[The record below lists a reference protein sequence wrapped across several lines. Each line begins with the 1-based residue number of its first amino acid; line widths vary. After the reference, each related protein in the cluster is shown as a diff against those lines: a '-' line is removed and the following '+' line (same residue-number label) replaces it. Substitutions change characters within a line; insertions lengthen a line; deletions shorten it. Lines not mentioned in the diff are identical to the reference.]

1 MDFQPSD
8 LRLRITQALLNRGPL
23 RAFAYPQFRILW
35 GASLI
40 SITTFFMVL
49 IARGWLVLVLTD
61 SPFLVTSVTAVGMLP
76 TLVLSPFGGA
86 IADRLSRRTILIV
99 AEVSNLFLLLIM
111 ALLLF
116 ADVIQVWHVFAL
128 SALNG
133 AAFSL
138 SMPARASIVADVVSQ
153 RDLASGVAL
162 FSTIFSAGQLI
173 GPALAGYLLNSYG
186 MDVDFLVPCL
196 LLIPAIPVL
205 LLLRLPGPAPQMD
218 GASRKSVLGSILEG
232 LVYVRQRPLLTGL
245 LLIGLV
251 GMVFGLPYQ
260 AVLPVFAR
268 DVLYAGAA
276 GLGWL
281 GASAGVGA
289 IVGSFAV
296 AIFSSPQQMKWLMIT
311 SAFGLGGT
319 VALFAAS
326 SMFLLSLGLI
336 LILGFMIQVFLTS
349 GFTLIQLASPGHIR
363 GRVLSIRM
371 IVMGL
376 GPIGI
381 FLLGIGSETL
391 GPQLA
396 LAIMGIAAVVLTA
409 LMLWVFPAL
418 RRVERELTEEPASAS
433 PGSAPKEQPSPA
445 PLSSARGDQ

>member
-1 MDFQPSD
+1 MAFRISD
-8 LRLRITQALLNRGPL
+8 LRLRTAQALFNRGPL
-23 RAFAYPQFRILW
+23 RAFAYPQFRLLW

-40 SITTFFMVL
+40 SIMTFFMVL
-49 IARGWLVLVLTD
+49 IARGWLVLVMTD

-99 AEVSNLFLLLIM
+99 AEVANLILLLIM

-128 SALNG
+128 SVLNG

-138 SMPARASIVADVVSQ
+138 SMPARAATVADVVGQ

-186 MDVDFLVPCL
+186 MDVAFLVPCL
-196 LLIPAIPVL
+196 LLVPAIPVL
-205 LLLRLPGPAPQMD
+205 MLLRIPRPAPQID
-218 GASRKSVLGSILEG
+218 GVSRPSVLGSILEG
-232 LVYVRQRPLLTGL
+232 MVYVRRRPLLTGL
-245 LLIGLV
+245 LLMGLV
-251 GMVFGLPYQ
+251 GTVFGLPYQ
-260 AVLPVFAR
+260 AILPVFAR
-268 DVLYAGAA
+268 DVLDAGAA
-276 GLGWL
+276 GLGGL
-281 GASAGVGA
+281 GAMAGVGA

-296 AIFSSPQQMKWLMIT
+296 AIFSSPRQMKWLMIA

-319 VALFAAS
+319 VALFAVS
-326 SMFLLSLGLI
+326 SVFLLSLALI
-336 LILGFMIQVFLTS
+336 LVLGFMIQVFLTS
-349 GFTLIQLASPGHIR
+349 GFTMIQLASPSHIR

-391 GPQLA
+391 GPQPA

-409 LMLWVFPAL
+409 LMLWAFPAL
-418 RRVERELTEEPASAS
+418 RRVEREMEEVPASAPVER
-433 PGSAPKEQPSPA
+433 PGPA
-445 PLSSARGDQ
+445 PVSAAQDDQ